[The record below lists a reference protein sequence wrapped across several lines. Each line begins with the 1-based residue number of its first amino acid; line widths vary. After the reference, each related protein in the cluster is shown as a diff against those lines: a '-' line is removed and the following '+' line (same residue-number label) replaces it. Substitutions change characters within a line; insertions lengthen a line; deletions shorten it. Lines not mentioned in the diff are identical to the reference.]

1 MTRWIVLAIVA
12 LLAMAQ
18 RPEDVLLNA
27 CIEREQCGYI
37 DSEGKVVIEPRFE
50 AAGDWV
56 RDIGRVW
63 QNGLVGSIDRNGRFI
78 TKPQY
83 PKMSFNAGGGYS
95 VPVGDKQLLTDYA
108 LRPLTDELWDDLK
121 GIKLNRHTRQDPDY
135 IMIERDRLMGLAD
148 GKGRVIVPPRYEE
161 IGWRGHEFPL
171 LIKERGLFGHMDETG
186 SPIGSQRWSEAGMFY
201 NKLAYV
207 ARDGKCGYVDR
218 AGALVIPLI
227 FDECRNFWNADAAIV
242 RRESVFA
249 LIDRTGRIVKDGF
262 DEVAIPAEDENPIAV
277 RVREKWGAVDAN
289 GNYRIEPA
297 FDALEPLDIIG
308 WLLPTVSIGR
318 TTVGYRAKVGGKFGL
333 LATDGTWILQPV
345 HDQIDNDYN
354 GDGKLA
360 GFRIGAKWGFVD
372 LETRKATPP
381 NWDEVKSTRRAA
393 FIPVRIDTKW
403 GYGDQDGRTAI
414 AARFDEV
421 GDFFGD
427 WASVRIGDKWGFID
441 DQGEQITPP
450 VFRTVYDTAP
460 ERARVMLVESRGWV
474 TRKGRLM
481 GISEEDLKRAGLKR

>member
-1 MTRWIVLAIVA
+1 LTRWIVLAIAV
-12 LLAMAQ
+12 LLIMAQ
-18 RPEDVLLNA
+18 RPEDVLLSA

-78 TKPQY
+78 TTPKY
-83 PKMSFNAGGGYS
+83 PKLSFNAGGGYS

-108 LRPLTDELWDDLK
+108 LRPLNNELWDDLK
-121 GIKLNRHTRQDPDY
+121 GIKLDRHVRQDPDY
-135 IMIERDRLMGLAD
+135 IVVERDGLMGLAD

-171 LIKERGLFGHMDETG
+171 LFKERGLFGHMNETG
-186 SPIGSQRWSEAGMFY
+186 APIGVQRWSEAGMFY

-207 ARDGKCGYVDR
+207 ARDGKCGYIDR
-218 AGALVIPLI
+218 IGILVIPLI

-242 RRESVFA
+242 RRDSTFA

-262 DEVAIPAEDENPIAV
+262 DEAAIPAEDDNPIAV
-277 RVREKWGAVDAN
+277 RVQTKWGAVDAK
-289 GNYRIEPA
+289 GAYRIEPI
-297 FDALEPLDIIG
+297 FDALDPLDIIG

-318 TTVGYRAKVGGKFGL
+318 TTVGYRAKVDGKFGL

-345 HDQIDNDYN
+345 HDQIDADYN

-360 GFRIGAKWGFVD
+360 VFRIGTKWGFVD
-372 LETRKATPP
+372 VETRKSTPP

-393 FIPVRIDTKW
+393 LIPVRIDTKW
-403 GYGDQDGRTAI
+403 GYGDQDGRTVI
-414 AARFDEV
+414 AARFDEL
-421 GDFFGD
+421 GYFFGD
-427 WASVRIGDKWGFID
+427 WAAVRTGDKWGFID

-460 ERARVMLVESRGWV
+460 ERARVLLVESRGWV